1 MLLTKRRR
9 EEGTISL
16 ILQAAGISLARS
28 IAARDTVIRP
38 W

>member
-1 MLLTKRRR
+1 MLLTRSRR

-16 ILQAAGISLARS
+16 ILQAVGISLAGS
-28 IAARDTVIRP
+28 IAARDTVIRR